1 MRWAI
6 AVNEGGDMHAV
17 SGVAFFDDDFAF
29 SRCFE
34 RYVPAEF
41 CAQVVWQGA
50 EHVEGSSQAQQH
62 ANVLRRPRAG
72 VLREGALD

>member
-6 AVNEGGDMHAV
+6 AANEGGGMHAV
-17 SGVAFFDDDFAF
+17 GGVAFFDDDFAF

-41 CAQVVWQGA
+41 CTQVVRQGA
-50 EHVEGSSQAQQH
+50 ERVEGGSQAQQH